1 MRSSYQR
8 PKLYLHFFP
17 YEYVNPMIEKALIL
31 LLAGVVARSDTAERV
46 FSQKKEGMEWFI
58 LSGRNGCFIAAVIG

>member
-1 MRSSYQR
+1 MKM
-8 PKLYLHFFP
+8 PIL
-17 YEYVNPMIEKALIL
+17 MIQKPLIL